1 MGGVLEQ
8 VSLIDEKEWC
18 SLWSEATFMDH
29 LVLIDGHHLM
39 YRAYWAI
46 PRTLRTHSGL
56 QVNAVFGMA
65 SMLLTILKH
74 ESPDALLLCFDA
86 GGETFRHQEHA
97 AYKEGRPETPDDFYQ
112 QIPLILEIVDAFG
125 FSRISDLQ
133 YEADDFLG
141 TYALAGERA
150 GMRVSVVTGDRDALQ
165 LASDAVRIIIP
176 HKGYQEA
183 ESLGPLEIE
192 KKYGVRP
199 DQISAWKG
207 LAGDPSDNL
216 PGVRGIGPKGAA
228 KLLQKFGTIEAL
240 YGHLSDVPPSLRQ
253 KLEDGMEQA
262 FFCQRMAQ
270 LVSDIPLPLSLDAL
284 SLRALPSARLFSTFQ
299 RFEFTLLLRRF
310 LELLVTSYGSRVF
323 QKLRIGSE
331 QQLSLF

>member
-1 MGGVLEQ
+1 
-8 VSLIDEKEWC
+8 
-18 SLWSEATFMDH
+18 
-29 LVLIDGHHLM
+29 M

-46 PRTLRTHSGL
+46 PRTLRTRAGL
-56 QVNAVFGMA
+56 QVNAVFGMT
-65 SMLLTILKH
+65 SMLLAILKQ
-74 ESPDALLLCFDA
+74 EAPDAFLLCFDA

-97 AYKEGRPETPDDFYQ
+97 AYKEGREETPDDFLQ
-112 QIPLILEIVDAFG
+112 QVPLILEVVDAFG
-125 FSRISDLQ
+125 FSRIADSR

-150 GMRVSVVTGDRDALQ
+150 GMRVSIVTGDRDALQ

-183 ESLGPLEIE
+183 EELGPEE
-192 KKYGVRP
+192 VRKKYGVRP
-199 DQISAWKG
+199 DQIPAWKG

-228 KLLQKFGTIEAL
+228 KLLQQFGTLEEL
-240 YGHLSDVPPSLRQ
+240 YSHLSAAPPALRQ
-253 KLEDGMEQA
+253 KLSEGREQA

-270 LVSDIPLPLSLDAL
+270 LVRDIPLPLPLDAL
-284 SLRALPSARLFSTFQ
+284 FLRALPSARILATLQ
-299 RFEFTLLLRRF
+299 QFEFTLLLRRF
-310 LELLVTSYGSRVF
+310 RELLFTPYGFRTF
-323 QKLRIGSE
+323 QELRSGDE

>member
-1 MGGVLEQ
+1 
-8 VSLIDEKEWC
+8 
-18 SLWSEATFMDH
+18 MDH

-46 PRTLRTHSGL
+46 PRTLRTRAGL

-65 SMLLTILKH
+65 SMLLAILKQ

-86 GGETFRHQEHA
+86 GEETFRHQA
-97 AYKEGRPETPDDFYQ
+97 NATYKEGRAETPDDFYQ
-112 QIPLILEIVDAFG
+112 QIPLILEVSDAFG
-125 FSRISDLQ
+125 FSRVADPKF
-133 YEADDFLG
+133 EADDFLG
-141 TYALAGERA
+141 TYALSGERA
-150 GMRVSVVTGDRDALQ
+150 GMRVSIVTGDRDALQ

-183 ESLGPLEIE
+183 EVLGPAEVE

-199 DQISAWKG
+199 DQIAAWKG

-228 KLLQKFGTIEAL
+228 KLLQQFGTLEAL
-240 YGHLSDVPPSLRQ
+240 YENLADVPSSFRQ
-253 KLEDGMEQA
+253 KLEEGREQA

-270 LVSDIPLPLSLDAL
+270 LMRDIPLPLPLSAL
-284 SLRALPSARLFSTFQ
+284 SLRALPSVRLLSTFQ

-310 LELLVTSYGSRVF
+310 QELLMTSYGSRVF
-323 QKLRIGSE
+323 QELPLGSE

>member
-1 MGGVLEQ
+1 MN
-8 VSLIDEKEWC
+8 
-18 SLWSEATFMDH
+18 H

-46 PRTLRTHSGL
+46 PRTLRTRSRL

-65 SMLLTILKH
+65 SMLLAILKQ

-86 GGETFRHQEHA
+86 GEETFRHQENA
-97 AYKEGRPETPDDFYQ
+97 TYKEGRAETPDDFYQ
-112 QIPLILEIVDAFG
+112 QIPLILEVVDAFG
-125 FSRISDLQ
+125 FSRVADPQ

-165 LASDAVRIIIP
+165 LASDTVHIIIP

-183 ESLGPLEIE
+183 EVLGPLEVE

-199 DQISAWKG
+199 DQIPAWKG

-228 KLLQKFGTIEAL
+228 KLLQKFGTLDGL
-240 YGHLSDVPPSLRQ
+240 YTHLVDVPESLRQ
-253 KLEDGMEQA
+253 KLEEGREQA

-270 LVSDIPLPLSLDAL
+270 LVRDIPLPLSLDTL
-284 SLRALPSARLFSTFQ
+284 FLRALPSARLLSTFQ
-299 RFEFTLLLRRF
+299 RFEFALLFRRF
-310 LELLVTSYGSRVF
+310 RELLATPYGSRVF
-323 QKLRIGSE
+323 QELRLGSE

>member
-1 MGGVLEQ
+1 ME
-8 VSLIDEKEWC
+8 
-18 SLWSEATFMDH
+18 H

-46 PRTLRTHSGL
+46 PRTLRTRAGL
-56 QVNAVFGMA
+56 QVNTVFGMA
-65 SMLLTILKH
+65 SMLLAILKQ

-86 GGETFRHQEHA
+86 GEETFRHQEHA
-97 AYKEGRPETPDDFYQ
+97 MYKEGRPETPDDFYR
-112 QIPLILEIVDAFG
+112 QIPLILELIDAFG
-125 FSRISDLQ
+125 FPHVADLK

-150 GMRVSVVTGDRDALQ
+150 GMRVSIVTGDRDALQ
-165 LASDAVRIIIP
+165 LVSGTVRVIIP

-183 ESLGPLEIE
+183 ESLGPLEVE

-199 DQISAWKG
+199 DQIPAWKG

-228 KLLQKFGTIEAL
+228 KLLRQFGTIEAL
-240 YGHLSDVPPSLRQ
+240 YSHLSDVPPALRQ
-253 KLEDGMEQA
+253 KLEAGREQA

-270 LVSDIPLPLSLDAL
+270 LVRNIPLPLSLEVL
-284 SLRALPSARLFSTFQ
+284 RLRALPSAKLLSAFQ

-310 LELLVTSYGSRVF
+310 RELLATPYGSSVF
-323 QKLRIGSE
+323 QELPVGSE

>member
-1 MGGVLEQ
+1 MN
-8 VSLIDEKEWC
+8 
-18 SLWSEATFMDH
+18 H

-46 PRTLRTHSGL
+46 PRTLRTRSGV

-65 SMLLTILKH
+65 SMLLAILKQ

-86 GGETFRHQEHA
+86 GEETFRHQENA
-97 AYKEGRPETPDDFYQ
+97 TYKEGRAETPDDFYQ
-112 QIPLILEIVDAFG
+112 QIPLILEVVDAFG
-125 FSRISDLQ
+125 FSRVADPQ

-165 LASDAVRIIIP
+165 LASDAVHIIIP

-183 ESLGPLEIE
+183 EVLGPLEVE

-199 DQISAWKG
+199 DQIPAWKG

-228 KLLQKFGTIEAL
+228 KLLQKFGTLDGL
-240 YGHLSDVPPSLRQ
+240 YTHLVDVPESLRQ
-253 KLEDGMEQA
+253 KLEEGREQA

-270 LVSDIPLPLSLDAL
+270 LVRDIPLPLSLDAL
-284 SLRALPSARLFSTFQ
+284 FLRALPSARLLSTFQ
-299 RFEFTLLLRRF
+299 RFEFALLFRRF
-310 LELLVTSYGSRVF
+310 RELLATPYGSRVF
-323 QKLRIGSE
+323 QELRLGSE

>member
-1 MGGVLEQ
+1 ME
-8 VSLIDEKEWC
+8 
-18 SLWSEATFMDH
+18 H

-46 PRTLRTHSGL
+46 PRTLRTRAGL
-56 QVNAVFGMA
+56 QVNAVFGMT
-65 SMLLTILKH
+65 SMLLAILKQ
-74 ESPDALLLCFDA
+74 ETPDALLLCFDA

-97 AYKEGRPETPDDFYQ
+97 AYKEGRAETPDDFLQ
-112 QIPLILEIVDAFG
+112 QIPLILEVVDAFG
-125 FSRISDLQ
+125 FSRIADSR

-183 ESLGPLEIE
+183 EVLGPEE
-192 KKYGVRP
+192 VRKKYGVRP
-199 DQISAWKG
+199 DQIPAWKG
-207 LAGDPSDNL
+207 LAGDSSDNL

-228 KLLQKFGTIEAL
+228 KLLQQFGTLEAL
-240 YGHLSDVPPSLRQ
+240 YSHLSAAPPALRQ
-253 KLEDGMEQA
+253 KLTEGREQA

-270 LVSDIPLPLSLDAL
+270 LVRDIPLSLPLDAL
-284 SLRALPSARLFSTFQ
+284 FLRALPSARILATLQ
-299 RFEFTLLLRRF
+299 QFEFTLLLRRF
-310 LELLVTSYGSRVF
+310 RELLSTSYGFRTF
-323 QKLRIGSE
+323 QELRSGDE

>member
-1 MGGVLEQ
+1 MQ
-8 VSLIDEKEWC
+8 Q
-18 SLWSEATFMDH
+18 H

-46 PRTLRTHSGL
+46 PRTLRTRAGL

-65 SMLLTILKH
+65 SMLLAILKQ

-86 GGETFRHQEHA
+86 GEETFRHQEHT
-97 AYKEGRPETPDDFYQ
+97 AYKEGRAETPEDFYQ
-112 QIPLILEIVDAFG
+112 QIPLILEVVDAFG
-125 FSRISDLQ
+125 FSRIADPEF
-133 YEADDFLG
+133 EADDFLG
-141 TYALAGERA
+141 TYALVGEQA

-165 LASDAVRIIIP
+165 LASDTVRIIVP

-183 ESLGPLEIE
+183 EVLGPEE
-192 KKYGVRP
+192 VQKKYGVRP

-228 KLLQKFGTIEAL
+228 KLLQRFGTLEAL
-240 YGHLSDVPPSLRQ
+240 YEHLSDVPVTLRQ
-253 KLEDGMEQA
+253 KLTEGREQA

-270 LVSDIPLPLSLDAL
+270 LVRNIPLPLPLDSLF
-284 SLRALPSARLFSTFQ
+284 LRALPSAQIVATFQ

-310 LELLVTSYGSRVF
+310 QELLVAPYGSRVF
-323 QKLRIGSE
+323 QKLCMGSE

>member
-1 MGGVLEQ
+1 ME
-8 VSLIDEKEWC
+8 
-18 SLWSEATFMDH
+18 H

-46 PRTLRTHSGL
+46 PRTLRTRAGL
-56 QVNAVFGMA
+56 QVNAVFGMT
-65 SMLLTILKH
+65 SMLLAILKQ
-74 ESPDALLLCFDA
+74 ETPDALLLCFDA

-97 AYKEGRPETPDDFYQ
+97 AYKEGRAETPDDFLQ
-112 QIPLILEIVDAFG
+112 QIPFILEVVDAFG
-125 FSRISDLQ
+125 FSRIADSR

-141 TYALAGERA
+141 TYASAGERA

-183 ESLGPLEIE
+183 EVLGPEE
-192 KKYGVRP
+192 VWEKYGVRP
-199 DQISAWKG
+199 DQIPAWKG

-228 KLLQKFGTIEAL
+228 KLLQQFGTLEAL
-240 YGHLSDVPPSLRQ
+240 YSQLSAAPPALRQ
-253 KLEDGMEQA
+253 KLTEGREQA

-270 LVSDIPLPLSLDAL
+270 LVRDIPLPLPLDAL
-284 SLRALPSARLFSTFQ
+284 SLRALPSARILATLQ
-299 RFEFTLLLRRF
+299 QFEFTLLLRRF
-310 LELLVTSYGSRVF
+310 LELLFTPYGSRTF
-323 QKLRIGSE
+323 QELRREGE
-331 QQLSLF
+331 RQLSLF

>member
-1 MGGVLEQ
+1 MGDGQ
-8 VSLIDEKEWC
+8 
-18 SLWSEATFMDH
+18 H

-46 PRTLRTHSGL
+46 PRTLRTRSGL

-65 SMLLTILKH
+65 SMLLSILKQ

-86 GGETFRHQEHA
+86 GEETFRHKEHA
-97 AYKEGRPETPDDFYQ
+97 AYKEGRAETPEDFYE
-112 QIPLILEIVDAFG
+112 QIPLIIEMVDAFG
-125 FSRISDLQ
+125 FSHIADPR

-150 GMRVSVVTGDRDALQ
+150 GMRVSVITGDRDALQ
-165 LASDAVRIIIP
+165 LASEAVHIVIP

-183 ESLGPLEIE
+183 EALGPAEVR

-199 DQISAWKG
+199 DQIPAWKG

-228 KLLQKFGTIEAL
+228 RLLQQFSTLEAL
-240 YGHLSDVPPSLRQ
+240 YAHLSDVPPSQRQ
-253 KLEDGMEQA
+253 KLEEGREQA

-270 LVSDIPLPLSLDAL
+270 LVRDIPLPLTLDTL
-284 SLRALPSARLFSTFQ
+284 FLRALPSAQLLSTFQ
-299 RFEFTLLLRRF
+299 RFEFILLLRRF
-310 LELLVTSYGSRVF
+310 QELLTTPYGSRVF
-323 QKLRIGSE
+323 QELRMGSE

>member
-1 MGGVLEQ
+1 MR
-8 VSLIDEKEWC
+8 
-18 SLWSEATFMDH
+18 H

-46 PRTLRTHSGL
+46 PRTLRTRAGL

-65 SMLLTILKH
+65 SMLLSILKQ
-74 ESPDALLLCFDA
+74 ETPDALLLCFDA
-86 GGETFRHQEHA
+86 GEETFRHREHGT
-97 AYKEGRPETPDDFYQ
+97 YKEGRPETPDDFYQ
-112 QIPLILEIVDAFG
+112 QIPLVLEIVDAFA
-125 FSRISDLQ
+125 FSRVADPKF
-133 YEADDFLG
+133 EADDFLG

-165 LASDAVRIIIP
+165 LASDAVHIVIP
-176 HKGYQEA
+176 HKGYREA
-183 ESLGPLEIE
+183 ETLGPLEVE

-199 DQISAWKG
+199 DQIAAWKG

-228 KLLQKFGTIEAL
+228 KLLQQFGTLEAL
-240 YGHLSDVPPSLRQ
+240 YAHLSDVSPSLRQ
-253 KLEDGMEQA
+253 KLEEGREQA

-270 LVSDIPLPLSLDAL
+270 LVRDIPLPIPLDTL
-284 SLRALPSARLFSTFQ
+284 FLRALPSERILSTFQ

-310 LELLVTSYGSRVF
+310 RELLALPYGSRVF
-323 QKLRIGSE
+323 QELRSSRE